1 MNRKIEQIVDEMEEY
16 ISTCK
21 TQLFNESNI
30 VVDKGRID
38 DLMSEL
44 RHNLPEELRQYE
56 KIIRNRD
63 AIIADARAKADEM
76 LAKTQIHTSEL
87 VSEHEIMQQD
97 YAQAN
102 EVVVAAKQ
110 QAQDIVDNAIRDANE
125 IRDGAISYTDDLLK
139 NMEEILSRSIDTTQ
153 ARTERLLESLQEY
166 LGIVM
171 TNRAELVPQ
180 EMISEEM
187 EQIPGQNTADEQVE
201 LNIPYLANDSDQ
213 Q

>member
-87 VSEHEIMQQD
+87 VSEHEIMQQA

>member
-87 VSEHEIMQQD
+87 VSEHEIMQQA

-153 ARTERLLESLQEY
+153 ARTERLLESLQDY

>member
-87 VSEHEIMQQD
+87 VSEHEIMQQA

-125 IRDGAISYTDDLLK
+125 IRDGAITYTDDLLK
-139 NMEEILSRSIDTTQ
+139 NMEEILSRSIETTQ

-187 EQIPGQNTADEQVE
+187 EQMPGQNTADEQVE

>member
-87 VSEHEIMQQD
+87 VSEHEIMQQA

-125 IRDGAISYTDDLLK
+125 IRDGAITYTDDLLK
-139 NMEEILSRSIDTTQ
+139 NMEEILSRSIETTQ

-180 EMISEEM
+180 EMRSEEM
-187 EQIPGQNTADEQVE
+187 EQMPGQNTADEQVE

>member
-63 AIIADARAKADEM
+63 AIIADARAKADAI
-76 LAKTQIHTSEL
+76 LAKTQINTSEL
-87 VSEHEIMQQD
+87 ASEHEIMQQA